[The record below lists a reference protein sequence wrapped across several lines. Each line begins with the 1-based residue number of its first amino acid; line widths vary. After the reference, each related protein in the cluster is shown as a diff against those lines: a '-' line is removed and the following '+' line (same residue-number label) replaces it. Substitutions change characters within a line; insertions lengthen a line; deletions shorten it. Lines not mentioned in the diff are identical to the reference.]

1 MRGRWT
7 GLALVVMLSGCAGL
21 DKALEYETTTYY
33 VQMPDDRY
41 RIFEHPQ
48 RDRIMTT
55 PSIGTAVAI
64 GTASGL
70 TLGMADIDP
79 PELRHEKAA
88 RQYLDQTNRAHCRI
102 VSGYLVV
109 RPQYE
114 FKFDCAGAPPAATPA
129 DAPSKPPG

>member
-1 MRGRWT
+1 
-7 GLALVVMLSGCAGL
+7 MLSGCAGL
-21 DKALEYETTTYY
+21 DKALQYETTTYY

-55 PSIGTAVAI
+55 PSIGTAVAV
-64 GTASGL
+64 GAASGL
-70 TLGMADIDP
+70 TLGIAEIDP

-88 RQYLDQTNRAHCRI
+88 RAYLDQTNRGHCRI

-114 FKFDCAGAPPAATPA
+114 FRFDCTGAPPAASPA
-129 DAPSKPPG
+129 DAGQAIPPRPA